1 MFPSAD
7 TVEDAP
13 PKQEQTVMR
22 QAAELLE
29 EALREAG
36 GSMDEIGTNPLFSAG
51 GDRARS
57 NEGPPAN
64 RAKAAAVIAGGDDK
78 SRAPPGRGLHPEAT
92 SPARPERGRDGT
104 SAESIEQPVVSSK
117 PPRMYPPGAST
128 SAKGPSSPKVVLEQE
143 PTSPGMRQA
152 LRARV
157 ARSSDVQPGKKKGP
171 MVLVAVAALA
181 AVAVAILMFGKS
193 FFGEATSD
201 APRAAAPSDQ
211 AEPSTPPSMSP
222 VPMVAAPLPPSEDA
236 QAVAPSAGS
245 ASRPAGSAVLAGT
258 ASASTV
264 QATPPSPAVT
274 NAAPKPAAAA
284 PAAPARPQPPP
295 SPPAAPARPQPPPS
309 PAAAAQPAKPRG
321 AAPASSE
328 DTDNPY

>member
-57 NEGPPAN
+57 NERPSAN
-64 RAKAAAVIAGGDDK
+64 RAKAA
-78 SRAPPGRGLHPEAT
+78 EN
-92 SPARPERGRDGT
+92 
-104 SAESIEQPVVSSK
+104 SAEPIQQAVVSSK

-128 SAKGPSSPKVVLEQE
+128 SAKEPSSPKVVLEQE

-157 ARSSDVQPGKKKGP
+157 ARSSAVQPGKKKGP
-171 MVLVAVAALA
+171 MLLVAVAAVA

-193 FFGEATSD
+193 FFGETTFD
-201 APRAAAPSDQ
+201 APRASPSDQ
-211 AEPSTPPSMSP
+211 AEPSTPPALPP
-222 VPMVAAPLPPSEDA
+222 VPMVAAPVPVSEDA
-236 QAVAPSAGS
+236 HAAASPAGS
-245 ASRPAGSAVLAGT
+245 VSRPAGSAVVTGA

-264 QATPPSPAVT
+264 QAMPPPAAVA
-274 NAAPKPAAAA
+274 NAAPKPVAAA
-284 PAAPARPQPPP
+284 PPAPARPQPPP
-295 SPPAAPARPQPPPS
+295 SPPAAPA
-309 PAAAAQPAKPRG
+309 QPAKPRG
-321 AAPASSE
+321 AAPAPSAE
-328 DTDNPY
+328 TDNPY

>member
-1 MFPSAD
+1 
-7 TVEDAP
+7 
-13 PKQEQTVMR
+13 MR

-51 GDRARS
+51 GDRTRS
-57 NEGPPAN
+57 NERPSAN
-64 RAKAAAVIAGGDDK
+64 RARAAAGIAGGDRT
-78 SRAPPGRGLHPEAT
+78 SPAPPG
-92 SPARPERGRDGT
+92 RGRDGT

-128 SAKGPSSPKVVLEQE
+128 GAKEPSSPKVVLEQE

-171 MVLVAVAALA
+171 MLLVAVAALA

-201 APRAAAPSDQ
+201 APRAASPSDQ

-222 VPMVAAPLPPSEDA
+222 VPMVAAPLPLSEDA
-236 QAVAPSAGS
+236 HAVAPSAGS
-245 ASRPAGSAVLAGT
+245 ASRPAGSAVLAGA

-274 NAAPKPAAAA
+274 NATPKPVAAA
-284 PAAPARPQPPP
+284 PPAPARPQPPP
-295 SPPAAPARPQPPPS
+295 SPPAAPARPQPQPS
-309 PAAAAQPAKPRG
+309 PPAAAAQPAKPRG